1 MCLEICQSC
10 HVPWKMYKYNFQFE
24 TPAKKFAN
32 LSATINCLK
41 SPKKQNCNKTS
52 YLLHI
57 RRCFLVVF
65 CPWLFFYDMRT
76 AQPRGHWLHQSP
88 FRQAQTSGLS
98 LQISKFNTEKFQNVF
113 SWVLLLWEIRS
124 LLVVFF
130 SRYLYLKN
138 ATSIFLKIDCKYTTI
153 FGTISCL
160 KCVKHSWTQVWNF
173 KLKFF
178 YNLQETTH
186 TVPKIILISPW
197 KSSLSR
203 LKHLTRN
210 FSAFCDRNMCAAQLV
225 NNSYPLTRKSALAV
239 TGSVFMPQF
248 RFFWGECALICF
260 Q

>member
-1 MCLEICQSC
+1 MTCAL
-10 HVPWKMYKYNFQFE
+10 
-24 TPAKKFAN
+24 
-32 LSATINCLK
+32 
-41 SPKKQNCNKTS
+41 
-52 YLLHI
+52 
-57 RRCFLVVF
+57 
-65 CPWLFFYDMRT
+65 
-76 AQPRGHWLHQSP
+76 
-88 FRQAQTSGLS
+88 
-98 LQISKFNTEKFQNVF
+98 
-113 SWVLLLWEIRS
+113 RS
-124 LLVVFF
+124 LVGIDSTSRASDKPRHPAFLCKYQNSIQRNYKTCLAGFSGFF

-138 ATSIFLKIDCKYTTI
+138 ATSILLKIDCKYTTI

-186 TVPKIILISPW
+186 TVPKIIWISPW

-225 NNSYPLTRKSALAV
+225 NNSYPLTRTSALAV

-248 RFFWGECALICF
+248 RFLGGECALICF

>member
-1 MCLEICQSC
+1 MKNVQIQFSIWNARQKIRKPLGNNQLFKISQ
-10 HVPWKMYKYNFQFE
+10 KAKLQQNFLFTTYKTLFFSR
-24 TPAKKFAN
+24 F
-32 LSATINCLK
+32 LSLAL
-41 SPKKQNCNKTS
+41 
-52 YLLHI
+52 
-57 RRCFLVVF
+57 
-65 CPWLFFYDMRT
+65 FYDMRT
-76 AQPRGHWLHQSP
+76 AQPRGHWLHQSR

-98 LQISKFNTEKFQNVF
+98 LQISKFNTEKFQNVI
-113 SWVLLLWEIRS
+113 SWVLWAIRS
-124 LLVVFF
+124 LLVDFF

-138 ATSIFLKIDCKYTTI
+138 ATSIFLKIDCKYTNI

-225 NNSYPLTRKSALAV
+225 NNSYPLTRTSALAV

-248 RFFWGECALICF
+248 RFLGGECALICF